1 MKEVQITELTKKVN
15 EFRKENIGKQYSS
28 KELYNELYKLGFN
41 LHISKRVAALFP
53 AQKLGTSKYY
63 EMTDEPIHQSK
74 ISALYEASKK
84 AYTKNR
90 NKKEELTENSAVE
103 FLIGLGYRVKKITG
117 FDMEKF
123 MKEQPEMYRRYCKYE
138 YV

>member
-1 MKEVQITELTKKVN
+1 MKKVQITELTKKVN

-74 ISALYEASKK
+74 ITALYEASKK

-90 NKKEELTENSAVE
+90 NKKEELTENSALE

>member
-1 MKEVQITELTKKVN
+1 MNIAELTKKVN
-15 EFRKENIGKQYSS
+15 EFRKEHIGKQYSS

-74 ISALYEASKK
+74 IAALYEASKK

-90 NKKEELTENSAVE
+90 NKKEELTENSALE

>member
-1 MKEVQITELTKKVN
+1 MNIAELTKKVN
-15 EFRKENIGKQYSS
+15 EFRKEHIGKQYSS

-74 ISALYEASKK
+74 IAALYEASKK

-90 NKKEELTENSAVE
+90 TKKEELTENSAVE

>member
-1 MKEVQITELTKKVN
+1 MNITELTKKVN

-74 ISALYEASKK
+74 IAALYEASKK
-84 AYTKNR
+84 SYTR
-90 NKKEELTENSAVE
+90 NKGEELTEKSALE
-103 FLIGLGYRVKKITG
+103 LLNTLGYRIKRIVG

>member
-15 EFRKENIGKQYSS
+15 EFRKEHIGKQYSS
-28 KELYNELYKLGFN
+28 KELYEELYKLGFN

-74 ISALYEASKK
+74 ISALYEATRKTN
-84 AYTKNR
+84 TKSR

>member
-1 MKEVQITELTKKVN
+1 MNITELTKKVN
-15 EFRKENIGKQYSS
+15 EFRKEHIGKQYSS

-74 ISALYEASKK
+74 IAALYEASKR

>member
-1 MKEVQITELTKKVN
+1 MNITELTKKVN
-15 EFRKENIGKQYSS
+15 EFRKEHIGKQYSS

-74 ISALYEASKK
+74 IAALYEASKK

-117 FDMEKF
+117 FDMENFK
-123 MKEQPEMYRRYCKYE
+123 KEQPEMYRRYCKYE

>member
-1 MKEVQITELTKKVN
+1 MNIAELTKKVN
-15 EFRKENIGKQYSS
+15 EFRKEHIGKQYSS

-74 ISALYEASKK
+74 IAALYEASKK

-138 YV
+138 DV

>member
-1 MKEVQITELTKKVN
+1 MKKINVSELTKKVN
-15 EFRKENIGKQYSS
+15 EFRTENIGKQYSS

-41 LHISKRVAALFP
+41 MHISIRVAALFP

-74 ISALYEASKK
+74 IAALYEASKK

-90 NKKEELTENSAVE
+90 NKGEELTEKSALE
-103 FLIGLGYRVKKITG
+103 LLNTLGYRIKRVIG

-123 MKEQPEMYRRYCKYE
+123 MKEQPEMYRRYCIYE

>member
-28 KELYNELYKLGFN
+28 KELYEELYKLGFN

-84 AYTKNR
+84 AYTKSR
-90 NKKEELTENSAVE
+90 NKGEELTEKSALE
-103 FLIGLGYRVKKITG
+103 LLNTLGYRIKRIVG

>member
-1 MKEVQITELTKKVN
+1 MNIAELTKKVI
-15 EFRKENIGKQYSS
+15 EFRKEHIGKQYSS

-74 ISALYEASKK
+74 ISALYEASKR

>member
-1 MKEVQITELTKKVN
+1 MKKINVSELTKKVN
-15 EFRKENIGKQYSS
+15 EFRTENIGKQYSS

-41 LHISKRVAALFP
+41 MHISIRVAALFP

-63 EMTDEPIHQSK
+63 EMTDEPIHQCK
-74 ISALYEASKK
+74 ITALYKASKK
-84 AYTKNR
+84 AYTKSR
-90 NKKEELTENSAVE
+90 NKGEELTEKSALE
-103 FLIGLGYRVKKITG
+103 LLNTLGYRIKRVIG

>member
-1 MKEVQITELTKKVN
+1 MNITELTKKVN
-15 EFRKENIGKQYSS
+15 EFRKEHIGKQYSS

-117 FDMEKF
+117 VDMEKF

>member
-1 MKEVQITELTKKVN
+1 MDITELTKKVN
-15 EFRKENIGKQYSS
+15 EFRKEHIGKQYSS

-74 ISALYEASKK
+74 ISALYEASKR

-90 NKKEELTENSAVE
+90 NKKEGLTENSAVE

>member
-1 MKEVQITELTKKVN
+1 MNITELTKKVN
-15 EFRKENIGKQYSS
+15 EFRKEHIGKQYSS

-123 MKEQPEMYRRYCKYE
+123 MKEQP
-138 YV
+138 

>member
-1 MKEVQITELTKKVN
+1 MNITELTKKVN

-84 AYTKNR
+84 AYTKSR
-90 NKKEELTENSAVE
+90 NKGEELTEKSALE
-103 FLIGLGYRVKKITG
+103 LLNTLGYRIKRIVG

>member
-1 MKEVQITELTKKVN
+1 MKKVNISELTKKVN
-15 EFRKENIGKQYSS
+15 EFRTENIGKQYSS
-28 KELYNELYKLGFN
+28 KEIYEELYKLGFN
-41 LHISKRVAALFP
+41 MHISIRVAALFP
-53 AQKLGTSKYY
+53 TQKLGTSKYY

-74 ISALYEASKK
+74 IAALYEASKK
-84 AYTKNR
+84 AYTKSR
-90 NKKEELTENSAVE
+90 NKGEELTERSALE
-103 FLIGLGYRVKKITG
+103 LLNTLGYRIKRVIG

>member
-1 MKEVQITELTKKVN
+1 MNITELTKKVN
-15 EFRKENIGKQYSS
+15 EFRKEHIGKQYSS

-74 ISALYEASKK
+74 IAALYEASKK

>member
-74 ISALYEASKK
+74 ITALYEASKK
-84 AYTKNR
+84 AKSR
-90 NKKEELTENSAVE
+90 NKGEELTEKSALE
-103 FLIGLGYRVKKITG
+103 LLNTLGYRIKRIVG

>member
-1 MKEVQITELTKKVN
+1 MNITELTKKVN

-74 ISALYEASKK
+74 ISALYEASKR

>member
-1 MKEVQITELTKKVN
+1 MKKVNISELTKKVN
-15 EFRKENIGKQYSS
+15 EFRKEHIGKQYSS

>member
-15 EFRKENIGKQYSS
+15 EFRKEHIGRQYSS
-28 KELYNELYKLGFN
+28 KELYEELYKLGFN

-74 ISALYEASKK
+74 IAALYEASKK
-84 AYTKNR
+84 AYTKSR
-90 NKKEELTENSAVE
+90 NKGEELTEKSALE
-103 FLIGLGYRVKKITG
+103 FLVGLGYRVKKITG

>member
-1 MKEVQITELTKKVN
+1 MNITELTKKVN
-15 EFRKENIGKQYSS
+15 EFRKEHIGKQYSS

-74 ISALYEASKK
+74 IAALYEASKK

-90 NKKEELTENSAVE
+90 TKKEELTENSAVE
-103 FLIGLGYRVKKITG
+103 FLICKVCI
-117 FDMEKF
+117 KF
-123 MKEQPEMYRRYCKYE
+123 HLLI
-138 YV
+138 

>member
-1 MKEVQITELTKKVN
+1 MNITELTKKVN
-15 EFRKENIGKQYSS
+15 EFRKEHIGKQYSS

-74 ISALYEASKK
+74 IAALYEASKR
-84 AYTKNR
+84 AYTKSR

>member
-1 MKEVQITELTKKVN
+1 MKETKIKELTKKVN
-15 EFRKENIGKQYSS
+15 EFRTENIGKQYSS
-28 KELYNELYKLGFN
+28 KEIYDELYKMGFN
-41 LHISKRVAALFP
+41 KHISIRVAALFP
-53 AQKLGTSKYY
+53 TQKLGTSKYY

-74 ISALYEASKK
+74 IAALYEASKK
-84 AYTKNR
+84 ACTKSR
-90 NKKEELTENSAVE
+90 NKGEELTERSALE
-103 FLIGLGYRVKKITG
+103 LLNTLGYRIKRIIG

>member
-84 AYTKNR
+84 AYTKSR
-90 NKKEELTENSAVE
+90 NKGEELTEKSALE
-103 FLIGLGYRVKKITG
+103 LLNTLGYRIKRIVG

>member
-41 LHISKRVAALFP
+41 MHISIRVAALFP

-74 ISALYEASKK
+74 IASLYEDSKR
-84 AYTKNR
+84 YTAKSR
-90 NKKEELTENSAVE
+90 NKGEELTEKSALE
-103 FLIGLGYRVKKITG
+103 LLNTLGYRIKRIVG

>member
-1 MKEVQITELTKKVN
+1 MKKVQITKLTKKVN
-15 EFRKENIGKQYSS
+15 EFRKEHIGRQYSS
-28 KELYNELYKLGFN
+28 KELYEELYKLGFN

-74 ISALYEASKK
+74 ITALYEASKK
-84 AYTKNR
+84 AYTKSR
-90 NKKEELTENSAVE
+90 NKGEELTEKSALE
-103 FLIGLGYRVKKITG
+103 LLNTLGYRIKRIVG

>member
-1 MKEVQITELTKKVN
+1 MNIAELTKKVN
-15 EFRKENIGKQYSS
+15 EFRKEHIGKQYSS

-74 ISALYEASKK
+74 ISALYEASKR

-123 MKEQPEMYRRYCKYE
+123 MKEQPEIYRRYCKYE

>member
-1 MKEVQITELTKKVN
+1 MNIAELTKKVN
-15 EFRKENIGKQYSS
+15 EFRKEHIGKQYSS

-74 ISALYEASKK
+74 ISALYEASKR
-84 AYTKNR
+84 AYAKNR

>member
-15 EFRKENIGKQYSS
+15 EFRKEHIGKQYSS

-74 ISALYEASKK
+74 IAALYEATRKTN
-84 AYTKNR
+84 TKSR
-90 NKKEELTENSAVE
+90 NKGEDFEKSALE

>member
-1 MKEVQITELTKKVN
+1 MNIAELTKKVN
-15 EFRKENIGKQYSS
+15 EFRKEHIGKQYSS

>member
-1 MKEVQITELTKKVN
+1 MNITELTKKVN

-53 AQKLGTSKYY
+53 AQKLGTSKDQ

-74 ISALYEASKK
+74 IAALYEATRK
-84 AYTKNR
+84 AYTKSR
-90 NKKEELTENSAVE
+90 KKGKELSEKSALE
-103 FLIGLGYRVKKITG
+103 LLNTLGYRIKKIVG

>member
-1 MKEVQITELTKKVN
+1 MNITELTKKVN
-15 EFRKENIGKQYSS
+15 EFRKEHIGKQYSS

-74 ISALYEASKK
+74 ISALYEASRK

>member
-1 MKEVQITELTKKVN
+1 MNITELTKKVN
-15 EFRKENIGKQYSS
+15 EFRKEHIGKQYSS

-74 ISALYEASKK
+74 IAALYEASKK

-123 MKEQPEMYRRYCKYE
+123 MREQPEMYRRYCKYE

>member
-1 MKEVQITELTKKVN
+1 MNITELTKKVN
-15 EFRKENIGKQYSS
+15 EFRKEHIGKQYSS

-74 ISALYEASKK
+74 SAALYEASKK

>member
-1 MKEVQITELTKKVN
+1 MNITELTKKVN
-15 EFRKENIGKQYSS
+15 EFRKEHIGKQYSS

-53 AQKLGTSKYY
+53 TQKLGTSKYY

-74 ISALYEASKK
+74 ISALYEASKR